1 LVRKSKNETNSKS
14 KAGKSD
20 TKEFYIRITYTNR
33 KDMLIIH
40 NLNKIQYKT
49 LGKKNFYVERI
60 TEIFDI
66 DPITSILSNHRYR
79 IEITN
84 RKYALAVYLDR
95 MAVGIG
101 QKNYYLH
108 AVSGSPQ
115 WLTIGEIKNMDKF
128 LDKIRLVGLG

>member
-1 LVRKSKNETNSKS
+1 VVNYIVSVIKTN
-14 KAGKSD
+14 
-20 TKEFYIRITYTNR
+20 N
-33 KDMLIIH
+33 MLTIH
-40 NLNKIQYKT
+40 NLDRIQQKT
-49 LGKKNFYVERI
+49 LGKKNFYVENI

-66 DPITSILSNHRYR
+66 DPITSILSNHRYK
-79 IEITN
+79 IHITN
-84 RKYALAVYLDR
+84 RKYALAVYLNR
-95 MAVGIG
+95 MAVGIA

>member
-1 LVRKSKNETNSKS
+1 
-14 KAGKSD
+14 
-20 TKEFYIRITYTNR
+20 
-33 KDMLIIH
+33 MLTIH
-40 NLNKIQYKT
+40 NLDRIKQKT
-49 LGKKNFYVERI
+49 LGKKNFYVESI
-60 TEIFDI
+60 IEIFDY
-66 DPITSILSNHRYR
+66 DPVTAKLSNHRYR

-95 MAVGIG
+95 MAVGNVH
-101 QKNYYLH
+101 KNYYLH

>member
-1 LVRKSKNETNSKS
+1 
-14 KAGKSD
+14 
-20 TKEFYIRITYTNR
+20 
-33 KDMLIIH
+33 MLTIH
-40 NLNKIQYKT
+40 NLNKIQQKT
-49 LGKKNFYVERI
+49 LGKKNFYVENI

-66 DPITSILSNHRYR
+66 DPKTKILSNHRYR
-79 IEITN
+79 IDITN

-95 MAVGIG
+95 MAVGIA

-108 AVSGSPQ
+108 GVSGSPQ

>member
-1 LVRKSKNETNSKS
+1 
-14 KAGKSD
+14 
-20 TKEFYIRITYTNR
+20 
-33 KDMLIIH
+33 MLIIH

-84 RKYALAVYLDR
+84 RKYALNVFLDR
-95 MAVGIG
+95 MAVGIE

>member
-1 LVRKSKNETNSKS
+1 
-14 KAGKSD
+14 
-20 TKEFYIRITYTNR
+20 
-33 KDMLIIH
+33 MLIIH
-40 NLNKIQYKT
+40 NLDRIRQKT

-79 IEITN
+79 IDITN
-84 RKYALAVYLDR
+84 RKYALSVFLDR
-95 MAVGIG
+95 MAVENE
-101 QKNYYLH
+101 QKYYYLH

>member
-108 AVSGSPQ
+108 AISGSPQ

>member
-1 LVRKSKNETNSKS
+1 
-14 KAGKSD
+14 
-20 TKEFYIRITYTNR
+20 
-33 KDMLIIH
+33 MLIIH
-40 NLNKIQYKT
+40 NLNKIQQKT

-66 DPITSILSNHRYR
+66 DPATSILSNHRYR

-84 RKYALAVYLDR
+84 RKYALAVFLDR